1 MRRQFFPATK
11 ERIRYS
17 YQFTDYYNIGVGL
30 IKPSIGVHVNR
41 KHCLPAIFFLILGV
55 CSGLKGAENT
65 QSGPISISI
74 RFFDKRIYY
83 LEAEPIYIQL
93 TITNNGP
100 AAYRF
105 KLADERA
112 FSVDFD
118 VRTTTNRPVEAAD
131 TLIRKRSQSQQV
143 YFREISI
150 EAGESFSFV
159 EDLKFYSLLNRS
171 GSYIVQ
177 ALIYP
182 ELYYPEENISVP
194 VRQDGEAGVSRQTSG
209 RGAALKPLVSGNLL
223 NLSIRPRAL
232 PGPDGVP
239 LALDVETNAIL
250 VRQKLPPDEVVRYLL
265 TARQKSQW
273 EKFFLY
279 LDPEAMLSRD
289 AYRRRQWLA
298 ESEEGRQRMIDRY
311 RAELQSTMVDGDIAT
326 IPSDF
331 VIERTTY
338 NADEGTVTVLEYFR
352 NGTYTEKKRYTYY
365 LYRKDDIWNI
375 VDFSVTNLGTE

>member
-1 MRRQFFPATK
+1 LELPV
-11 ERIRYS
+11 IRKYS
-17 YQFTDYYNIGVGL
+17 L
-30 IKPSIGVHVNR
+30 IAA
-41 KHCLPAIFFLILGV
+41 LFLIAGL
-55 CSGLKGAENT
+55 CSGLEGTGNARNGT
-65 QSGPISISI
+65 VSVNI
-74 RFFDKRIYY
+74 RFYDKKIYY
-83 LEAEPIYIQL
+83 LEAEPIYIQI

-112 FSVDFD
+112 FSVGFD
-118 VRTTTNRPVEAAD
+118 VRTTTNRTVEAAGA
-131 TLIRKRSQSQQV
+131 LIRKRSESRQV

-159 EDLKFYSLLNRS
+159 EDLKSYALLNRS

-182 ELYYPEENISVP
+182 ELYYPEENISFQAG
-194 VRQDGEAGVSRQTSG
+194 RDGE
-209 RGAALKPLVSGNLL
+209 RGGTAQPLVSDNCL
-223 NLSIRPRAL
+223 NLSIRPRPL

-250 VRQKLPPDEVVRYLL
+250 VRQKLPPDEVVSYLI

-273 EKFFLY
+273 DKFFLY
-279 LDPEAMLSRD
+279 LDLEAMLSRD

-298 ESEEGRQRMIDRY
+298 ASEEERQRMLDRY
-311 RAELQSTMVDGDIAT
+311 RTELQSSVVDGDIAT
-326 IPSDF
+326 IPSNF

-338 NADEGTVTVLEYFR
+338 NADEGTVTVLEYFKI
-352 NGTYTEKKRYTYY
+352 GAYTKKERYTYS
-365 LYRKDDIWNI
+365 LYRKDDIWSI
-375 VDFSVTNLGTE
+375 VDFSVTDLGTE

>member
-1 MRRQFFPATK
+1 
-11 ERIRYS
+11 
-17 YQFTDYYNIGVGL
+17 
-30 IKPSIGVHVNR
+30 
-41 KHCLPAIFFLILGV
+41 
-55 CSGLKGAENT
+55 
-65 QSGPISISI
+65 
-74 RFFDKRIYY
+74 
-83 LEAEPIYIQL
+83 L

-100 AAYRF
+100 TAYRF

-118 VRTTTNRPVEAAD
+118 VRTTTNRTVEAAD
-131 TLIRKRSQSQQV
+131 ALVRKRSQSRQV

-159 EDLKFYSLLNRS
+159 EDLRSYALLNRS

-182 ELYYPEENISVP
+182 ELYYPRENFQAG
-194 VRQDGEAGVSRQTSG
+194 RDGEAAGRAAAVTPFVSDNR
-209 RGAALKPLVSGNLL
+209 L
-223 NLSIRPRAL
+223 NLSIRPRPL
-232 PGPDGVP
+232 TGPDGIP

-250 VRQKLPPDEVVRYLL
+250 VRQKLPPDEVVSYLL

-279 LDPEAMLSRD
+279 LDLEAMLSRD

-298 ESEEGRQRMIDRY
+298 ESEEGRQRMLDRY
-311 RAELQSTMVDGDIAT
+311 RRELQSSVVDGDIAT
-326 IPSDF
+326 IPSEF

-338 NADEGTVTVLEYFR
+338 NADEGVVTVLEYFKI
-352 NGTYTEKKRYTYY
+352 GSYTKKERYTYY
-365 LYRKDDIWNI
+365 LYRKDDIWSV
-375 VDFSVTNLGTE
+375 VDFSVTDLGTE

>member
-1 MRRQFFPATK
+1 LELPV
-11 ERIRYS
+11 IRKYS
-17 YQFTDYYNIGVGL
+17 LIAALFLMAGL
-30 IKPSIGVHVNR
+30 CSAQNGAVSIN
-41 KHCLPAIFFLILGV
+41 
-55 CSGLKGAENT
+55 
-65 QSGPISISI
+65 I
-74 RFFDKRIYY
+74 RFFDKKIYY
-83 LEAEPIYIQL
+83 LEAEPIYIQM

-118 VRTTTNRPVEAAD
+118 VRTTANRTVEAAD
-131 TLIRKRSQSQQV
+131 TLVRKRSESRQV

-150 EAGESFSFV
+150 EAGESFAFV
-159 EDLKFYSLLNRS
+159 EDLKDYALLNRS

-182 ELYYPEENISVP
+182 ELYYPEENLSFP
-194 VRQDGEAGVSRQTSG
+194 AGRDGDAAGRA
-209 RGAALKPLVSGNLL
+209 AALKPLVSDNRL
-223 NLSIRPRAL
+223 NLILRPRPL

-250 VRQKLPPDEVVRYLL
+250 VRQKLPPDEVVTYLL

-279 LDPEAMLSRD
+279 LDLEAMLSRD
-289 AYRRRQWLA
+289 AYRRRQWLS
-298 ESEEGRQRMIDRY
+298 ESGEGRQRMLDRY
-311 RAELQSTMVDGDIAT
+311 RTELQSSVVDGDIAT
-326 IPSDF
+326 IPSNF

-338 NADEGTVTVLEYFR
+338 NADEGEVSVLEYFKI
-352 NGTYTEKKRYTYY
+352 GAYTQKERYTYY
-365 LYRKDDIWNI
+365 LYRKDDIWRI
-375 VDFSVTNLGTE
+375 VDFSVTDLGTE

>member
-1 MRRQFFPATK
+1 M
-11 ERIRYS
+11 
-17 YQFTDYYNIGVGL
+17 
-30 IKPSIGVHVNR
+30 NR
-41 KHCLPAIFFLILGV
+41 KYSLLAALFLIAGL
-55 CSGLKGAENT
+55 CSGLEGTGNARNGAV
-65 QSGPISISI
+65 SIDI

-83 LEAEPIYIQL
+83 LEAEPIYIRM

-118 VRTTTNRPVEAAD
+118 VRTTTNRTVEAAD
-131 TLIRKRSQSQQV
+131 VLVRKRSQSRQV

-159 EDLKFYSLLNRS
+159 EDLRSYALLNRN

-182 ELYYPEENISVP
+182 ELYYPEENL
-194 VRQDGEAGVSRQTSG
+194 QAGLNGEG
-209 RGAALKPLVSGNLL
+209 RVTATALNPLVSDNRL
-223 NLSIRPRAL
+223 NLSIRPRPL
-232 PGPDGVP
+232 PGPDGIP

-250 VRQKLPPDEVVRYLL
+250 VRQKLPPDEVVSYLL

-279 LDPEAMLSRD
+279 LDLEAMLSRD

-298 ESEEGRQRMIDRY
+298 ESEEGRQRMLDRY
-311 RAELQSTMVDGDIAT
+311 RTELQSSVVDGDIAT
-326 IPSDF
+326 IPSSF

-338 NADEGTVTVLEYFR
+338 HDDEGVVTVLEYFKL
-352 NGTYTEKKRYTYY
+352 GTYTKKERYTYY
-365 LYRKDDIWNI
+365 LYRKDDIWRI
-375 VDFSVTNLGTE
+375 VDFSVTDLGTE

>member
-1 MRRQFFPATK
+1 LELYVK
-11 ERIRYS
+11 
-17 YQFTDYYNIGVGL
+17 
-30 IKPSIGVHVNR
+30 R
-41 KHCLPAIFFLILGV
+41 KHSLLAVFFLMA
-55 CSGLKGAENT
+55 GLYSRPAGAENT
-65 QSGPISISI
+65 QNGPVSINI
-74 RFFDKRIYY
+74 RFFDKKIYY

-131 TLIRKRSQSQQV
+131 ILVRKRSQSRQV

-159 EDLKFYSLLNRS
+159 EDLKSYALLNRS
-171 GSYIVQ
+171 GSYIVR
-177 ALIYP
+177 ALLYP
-182 ELYYPEENISVP
+182 ALYYQEGNLSFPAGRN
-194 VRQDGEAGVSRQTSG
+194 GEADARQAVSPD
-209 RGAALKPLVSGNLL
+209 AAIVPLASGNRL

-279 LDPEAMLSRD
+279 LNLEAMISRD

-298 ESEEGRQRMIDRY
+298 ESEEGRLRMLDRY
-311 RAELQSTMVDGDIAT
+311 RQDLQSSVIDGDIAT

-338 NADEGTVTVLEYFR
+338 NADEGVVTVLEYFK
-352 NGTYTEKKRYTYY
+352 NAAYTEKKRYTYH
-365 LYRKDDIWNI
+365 LYRKDDIWDI